1 MDEKQKLKLHFEI
14 DDLKVDLEGDSETV
28 SREFLTQLADVYPSF
43 SLARRLSFN
52 PDLVKLSE
60 GLVGLVEFVPEGI
73 ILNRRD
79 LSAEQAILIC
89 LLGAYIAYKLDR
101 READSMSASTLSK
114 ITGKALKTISN
125 QITLMVDET
134 LVEKVGKGEYRITT
148 LGIKRADGIAGG
160 LR

>member
-14 DDLKVDLEGDSETV
+14 DDLRVDLEGDSETV
-28 SREFLTQLADVYPSF
+28 SREFLTQLATVLPSF
-43 SLARRLSFN
+43 SLARKLSFN
-52 PDLVKLSE
+52 PDLVELSE

-89 LLGAYIAYKLDR
+89 LLGAYIACRLDR